1 MLTRDGSGNQGP
13 ALTGKRGTR
22 RAPVSAWGHP
32 RKEGSVFLLH
42 LQRCRTVR
50 IEAHVTLPGSLKPQS
65 MKAPQTW
72 SLWKVPYLHRGGSVP
87 HGLRSPGN
95 LNKHHPEVQMF
106 IWVLTLPSIVLTS
119 STSQVA
125 CKGSGEAHIRYAP
138 GLPALFVSSWTWRA
152 STIGSLAALGTP
164 YAGLAGCIRCRGS
177 CKNEKS

>member
-50 IEAHVTLPGSLKPQS
+50 IEAHVTLPGGLKPQS

-72 SLWKVPYLHRGGSVP
+72 SLWK
-87 HGLRSPGN
+87 GLICI
-95 LNKHHPEVQMF
+95 EVGQF
-106 IWVLTLPSIVLTS
+106 PT
-119 STSQVA
+119 
-125 CKGSGEAHIRYAP
+125 G
-138 GLPALFVSSWTWRA
+138 
-152 STIGSLAALGTP
+152 
-164 YAGLAGCIRCRGS
+164 
-177 CKNEKS
+177 